1 MPKMLE
7 SEVIKLLHARKGLLQ
22 MRHFSHCL
30 ALSVL
35 LVICGFQDSAHAY
48 LDPGTGSMVLQLL
61 LGGIAGA
68 AVILKLYWRR
78 FVGLFRGH
86 AREESEH
93 SSSEDQK

>member
-1 MPKMLE
+1 MRLLANFLVVSTILVVFGFE
-7 SEVIKLLHARKGLLQ
+7 S
-22 MRHFSHCL
+22 
-30 ALSVL
+30 
-35 LVICGFQDSAHAY
+35 SAWAY

-61 LGGIAGA
+61 LGGIAGVV
-68 AVILKLYWRR
+68 VILKLYWSR

>member
-1 MPKMLE
+1 MRQLE
-7 SEVIKLLHARKGLLQ
+7 IFLVVSILLIV
-22 MRHFSHCL
+22 F
-30 ALSVL
+30 
-35 LVICGFQDSAHAY
+35 GFEDSALAY

-68 AVILKLYWRR
+68 VVIVKLYWRR
-78 FVGLFRGH
+78 FVGLFRGN